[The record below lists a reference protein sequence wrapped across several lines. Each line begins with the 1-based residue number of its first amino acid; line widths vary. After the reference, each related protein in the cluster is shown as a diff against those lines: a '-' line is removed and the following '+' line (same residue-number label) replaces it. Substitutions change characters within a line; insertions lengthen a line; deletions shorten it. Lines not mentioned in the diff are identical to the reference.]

1 MRPRTPDTGWMNQA
15 ACLDHPGLAWIS
27 EPDQVDVAGEARMA
41 KICARCPVLVECGD
55 YAATVQP
62 TAGFWAGSFWTSQGP
77 LLPVTGDAA

>member
-1 MRPRTPDTGWMNQA
+1 MTPRTAGTCWMNQA
-15 ACLDHPGLAWIS
+15 ACLDHPGLRWIK
-27 EPDQVDVAGEARMA
+27 EPDQVGVAGEARMA
-41 KICARCPVLVECGD
+41 EICARCPVLVACGD